1 MIGMVILFIAL
12 TVIIAIAYGLWD
24 GTDKEGRSFILK
36 ALFKGAMFASIAFA
50 ILFVVVNVF

>member
-1 MIGMVILFIAL
+1 MIGVVILFIAL

-36 ALFKGAMFASIAFA
+36 ALFKGGLFASIAFV
-50 ILFVVVNVF
+50 ILFVIVNVF